1 MSPQRQSSLFGDR
14 HMHTHT
20 HTLSYTHT
28 KIHTH
33 TRSVM
38 IHQSS
43 KVGYACHFGSLRL
56 RRCVN
61 SHSMLFILRLKVRSA
76 AVFPSHPSHNVPYA
90 MPHWDRRIKRWIKSK
105 LWPYPHQY
113 HTDTSRDGRLAST
126 YGHVPP
132 SQGTRP
138 SWTHTNTHLQLVA
151 HSHSLSPLY
160 DSSGAFL
167 PASNNI
173 PSLPAPCKAL
183 WGIILFQNVQ
193 HWYLLPCA
201 AILIPRI
208 VTSKTMNRCL
218 VGSKRGFHKG
228 PLIWTRGAWLT
239 PCNRSNMHS
248 ICSDYSHRFITKSYT
263 NQRAVLLVSCC
274 FYSCTYVL
282 LGKTS
287 MNTVHMHL

>member
-20 HTLSYTHT
+20 HTLFYTHT

-76 AVFPSHPSHNVPYA
+76 AAFPSHPSHNVPYA

-151 HSHSLSPLY
+151 HSHTLSPSMIRLERFFQP
-160 DSSGAFL
+160 AIIPL
-167 PASNNI
+167 P
-173 PSLPAPCKAL
+173 PS
-183 WGIILFQNVQ
+183 
-193 HWYLLPCA
+193 
-201 AILIPRI
+201 
-208 VTSKTMNRCL
+208 
-218 VGSKRGFHKG
+218 
-228 PLIWTRGAWLT
+228 PL
-239 PCNRSNMHS
+239 
-248 ICSDYSHRFITKSYT
+248 
-263 NQRAVLLVSCC
+263 
-274 FYSCTYVL
+274 
-282 LGKTS
+282 
-287 MNTVHMHL
+287 